1 MHLVVLQSSMVMYLV
16 IGGASLLV
24 GAGVAVFLA
33 DRIARRKSNNML
45 KEAQSEAEMI
55 KQQKIL
61 QAKEKFLQLKEEH
74 EKLINEKNGKLNQRE
89 TEIKQKEYSVN

>member
-1 MHLVVLQSSMVMYLV
+1 MELLMQSLVLQSNMVWL

-24 GAGVAVFLA
+24 GAGITFFLVNKV
-33 DRIARRKSNNML
+33 ISGKSNAIL
-45 KEAQSEAEMI
+45 KEAESEAEII

-74 EKLINEKNGKLNQRE
+74 EKLINEKNGKLN
-89 TEIKQKEYSVN
+89 